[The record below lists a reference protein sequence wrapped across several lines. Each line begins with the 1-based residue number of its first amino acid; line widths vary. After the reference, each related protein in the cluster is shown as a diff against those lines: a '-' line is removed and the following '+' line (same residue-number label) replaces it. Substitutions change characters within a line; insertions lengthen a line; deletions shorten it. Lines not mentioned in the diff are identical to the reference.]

1 MTCPPV
7 QLRIAPSSQGPS
19 YDRQEH
25 CALSRHGEARQG
37 RLVKHAR
44 YYWFLL
50 AEGHLTRRLFSSM
63 LRTISALPL
72 PDGQRPRREGNFRCS
87 VVVGPDKC
95 QRRGKLGRA
104 KPHSDSAE
112 RPKRAALP
120 PQRGLGDLR
129 LTRQG
134 RRQGFRVKGK
144 LKMEIPEKINLSNRP
159 RRYHHEA

>member
-1 MTCPPV
+1 M
-7 QLRIAPSSQGPS
+7 
-19 YDRQEH
+19 
-25 CALSRHGEARQG
+25 EAR
-37 RLVKHAR
+37 RLK
-44 YYWFLL
+44 
-50 AEGHLTRRLFSSM
+50 
-63 LRTISALPL
+63 
-72 PDGQRPRREGNFRCS
+72 
-87 VVVGPDKC
+87 VVVWTNWFNLLE
-95 QRRGKLGRA
+95 RRGKLGGT

-159 RRYHHEA
+159 RTYDHEA